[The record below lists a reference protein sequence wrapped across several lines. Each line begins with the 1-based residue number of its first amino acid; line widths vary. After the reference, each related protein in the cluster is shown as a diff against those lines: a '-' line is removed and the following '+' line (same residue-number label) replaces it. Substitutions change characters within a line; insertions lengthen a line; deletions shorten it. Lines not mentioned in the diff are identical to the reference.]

1 LGEEGERLSV
11 VGCFEVKALSPFLTV
26 KNGIFL
32 LGFCVA
38 SPGFGVLPGCAL
50 SVAPLQVNPG
60 LISLRI
66 CDGIWPQV
74 ARVCFGGGGFC
85 QSGLVFDP
93 FGLRGFA
100 AARLIER
107 GRRTRGTR
115 II

>member
-50 SVAPLQVNPG
+50 SVAPLQALAEDTIKEHQKNG
-60 LISLRI
+60 
-66 CDGIWPQV
+66 
-74 ARVCFGGGGFC
+74 
-85 QSGLVFDP
+85 
-93 FGLRGFA
+93 
-100 AARLIER
+100 
-107 GRRTRGTR
+107 
-115 II
+115 